1 MVGTMK
7 LITDPNEPTLVGIL
21 EAEDDLDVIQ
31 DMVSVLNNDLLDS
44 GFEKYQYEAIL
55 RGNKIYI
62 EQLT

>member
-1 MVGTMK
+1 MK
-7 LITDPNEPTLVGIL
+7 LITDPKEPTLVGIL